1 MACYQSLS
9 LMRLRNKNLI
19 SYSLLAFCLAFMGLP
34 LYIYLPNYYADNFDI
49 TLQNIALILF
59 ATRLIDTVQ
68 DPIFGLISD
77 KYSHLKRKII
87 FYLSP
92 IMGFSFLLLFHPL
105 DFLNIHLWLIIFLII
120 TFSLFSAIYINYQSY
135 SVNFSRDYHVKTK
148 IIAYREIA
156 FISGIIFAALI
167 PSVLFKIFDEVTSFL
182 IIGFIY
188 FILTIVFSL
197 IFYFFAPKN
206 NHQIKQKP
214 NFKEIFNNKTLRKFA
229 LVFLFN
235 MLASVVPAILII
247 FFFEKILDAKNL
259 VGIFL
264 LLYFTG
270 LMVGTI
276 LWSKLS
282 KILNNKSRTWLIS
295 MSLTLPIF
303 SFCYFLGNGNIIY
316 YGVICILSGISFG
329 GDFALAYS
337 ILTDII
343 QKDKLENNQTII
355 FGFCNF
361 IIKISLTLISSVL
374 IYFIGFFENNTS
386 LQDNFISFSYALL
399 PIFFRIIAGS
409 ILYKNFKK

>member
-1 MACYQSLS
+1 
-9 LMRLRNKNLI
+9 
-19 SYSLLAFCLAFMGLP
+19 
-34 LYIYLPNYYADNFDI
+34 
-49 TLQNIALILF
+49 
-59 ATRLIDTVQ
+59 
-68 DPIFGLISD
+68 
-77 KYSHLKRKII
+77 
-87 FYLSP
+87 
-92 IMGFSFLLLFHPL
+92 
-105 DFLNIHLWLIIFLII
+105 
-120 TFSLFSAIYINYQSY
+120 
-135 SVNFSRDYHVKTK
+135 
-148 IIAYREIA
+148 
-156 FISGIIFAALI
+156 
-167 PSVLFKIFDEVTSFL
+167 
-182 IIGFIY
+182 
-188 FILTIVFSL
+188 
-197 IFYFFAPKN
+197 
-206 NHQIKQKP
+206 
-214 NFKEIFNNKTLRKFA
+214 
-229 LVFLFN
+229 

-247 FFFEKILDAKNL
+247 FFVEKILDAKNL